1 MQNSGSDRG
10 IISYGAYVPYYRLQ
24 RSAITAALGTG
35 GGRGTRSVASYD
47 EDATSM
53 AVEASRIALRNSAL
67 GNSALGNSAPKSGAT
82 QNASIVPDSI
92 YFASATP
99 PYLDKTNATAIHAA
113 LDLPS
118 RVFAGDV
125 GGSPRSVNA
134 ALRSALDGSRPT
146 LVVAS
151 DVRSGRPGSSDE
163 SNTGDAAVAWLIGS
177 DDDGPVIASWRGGAS
192 ATAEFLDRWRQPEWN
207 YSRVWEE
214 RFGEH
219 AYLPLVTEAAEA
231 AFKECQIDPSEVDSV
246 VVTGLHARSV
256 RGAAR
261 AAGVDGAKI
270 ASDMT
275 DVVGNTGTP
284 HAGLV
289 LSAVLDDAKPGTTI
303 MVIHLADGVDV
314 GFYTTTDAI
323 AEHHSDRPVAVQVEQ
338 TDDSLAYNTFLT
350 WRGFLDREPPR
361 RPDPEPPAAPP
372 SLRSQRWKYGFVGS
386 QDQSTGAVHLPPH
399 RVSVKGGAVDEME
412 SIPMADV
419 EATVVTFTIDRLAYS
434 LSPPVIAVVIDFD
447 GGGRFQC
454 QLTDANPDDV
464 KIGDRVAMTFRRLGT
479 ANGIHNYFWKAR
491 PVAAT

>member
-1 MQNSGSDRG
+1 MRG
-10 IISYGAYVPYYRLQ
+10 IIAYGAYVPYFRLQ
-24 RSAITAALGTG
+24 KSAITEALGTG
-35 GGRGTRSVASYD
+35 GGRGTRAVASYD

-53 AVEASRIALRNSAL
+53 AVEACRHL
-67 GNSALGNSAPKSGAT
+67 GRSAPDGLT
-82 QNASIVPDSI
+82 PDAV
-92 YFASATP
+92 YFATATP
-99 PYLDKTNATAIHAA
+99 PYLDKTNANVIHAA

-118 RVFAGDV
+118 RVFAGDI

-134 ALRSALDGSRPT
+134 ALRSALGGSRPT
-146 LVVAS
+146 LVVAA

-163 SNTGDAAVAWLIGS
+163 ANTGDAAVAWLIGS
-177 DDDGPVIASWRGGAS
+177 PDDGPVIAEWVGGAS
-192 ATAEFLDRWRQPEWN
+192 ATEEFLDRWRLPEWN

-231 AFKECQIDPSEVDSV
+231 AFKECGLEPADVDRV
-246 VVTGLHARSV
+246 VIAGLHARAV

-261 AAGVDGAKI
+261 AAGVD
-270 ASDMT
+270 ASK
-275 DVVGNTGTP
+275 VVDDLGTTVGQTGSP

-289 LSAVLDDAKPGTTI
+289 LASVLDEAEPGQTI

-314 GFYTTTDAI
+314 GFFRTTDAI
-323 AEHHSDRPVAVQVEQ
+323 GSFTPSATVADQVESGS
-338 TDDSLAYNTFLT
+338 DSLNYNTFLT

-372 SLRSQRWKYGFVGS
+372 SLRSDRWKYAFVGS
-386 QDQSTGAVHLPPH
+386 RDISSGAIHLPPQ

-412 SIPMADV
+412 PVPMADV
-419 EATVVTFTIDRLAYS
+419 PATVVTFTIDRLAYS

-454 QLTDANPDDV
+454 QLTDADPDGV
-464 KIGDRVAMTFRRLGT
+464 KIGDRVSMTFRRMMT
-479 ANGIHNYFWKAR
+479 ANGVHNYFWKAR
-491 PVAAT
+491 PAKG

>member
-1 MQNSGSDRG
+1 MPDVPVRG
-10 IISYGAYVPYYRLQ
+10 IIAYGAYVPYYRLQ
-24 RSAITAALGTG
+24 KAAITAALGTG
-35 GGRGTRSVASYD
+35 GGRGTRAVASYD

-53 AVEASRIALRNSAL
+53 AVEASRTAMKT
-67 GNSALGNSAPKSGAT
+67 APDGL
-82 QNASIVPDSI
+82 VPESV

-99 PYLDKTNATAIHAA
+99 PYLDKTNANVIHAA

-125 GGSPRSVNA
+125 GGAPRSVNA

-146 LVVAS
+146 LVVAA

-163 SNTGDAAVAWLIGS
+163 ANTGDAAVAWLIGDES
-177 DDDGPVIASWRGGAS
+177 DGPVIAQWLGGAS
-192 ATAEFLDRWRQPEWN
+192 ATAEFLDRWRLPEWN

-231 AFKECQIDPSEVDSV
+231 AFKECQLEPSDIDAV
-246 VVTGLHARSV
+246 VLAGLHARAV

-261 AAGVDGAKI
+261 AAGVDATNVI
-270 ASDMT
+270 DDLTS
-275 DVVGNTGTP
+275 VLGNTGTP

-289 LSAVLDDAKPGTTI
+289 LASALDNASPGQTI

-314 GFYTTTDAI
+314 GFYRTTDAI
-323 AEHHSDRPVAVQVEQ
+323 ADYSPAKTIATQVESGN
-338 TDDSLAYNTFLT
+338 DGLDYNAFLT

-361 RPDPEPPAAPP
+361 RPDPEAPAAPP
-372 SLRSQRWKYGFVGS
+372 SLRTQRWKYAFVGS
-386 QDQSTGAVHLPPH
+386 KDASSGAIHLPPQ

-412 SIPMADV
+412 PVPMADV
-419 EATVVTFTIDRLAYS
+419 LATVVTFTIDRLAYS

-454 QLTDANPDDV
+454 QLTDADPDTV
-464 KIGDRVAMTFRRLGT
+464 KIGDRVSMTFRRLLT
-479 ANGIHNYFWKAR
+479 ANGVHNYFWKAR
-491 PVAAT
+491 PLAANG